1 MPLMGNLYVGASGL
15 QNSQNALNT
24 TAHNLSNID
33 TVGYTRQQ
41 VQLSAKSYVTLAV
54 NPKAVNNKQ
63 TGLGV
68 EYSRVKHIR
77 DYFLDKTYRKESGR
91 SMFYEVSTEVFEEVE
106 SQLGEMNGEAFQ
118 TTIEDFWT
126 SIQELAK
133 DPASSVTQ
141 GLLVQK
147 ASELVE
153 RASAVYE
160 GLASYQDNLNT
171 QIRNQVEKINRY
183 GKQIVELNE
192 RIRAIEAGGIE
203 QANDLRDARDQLL
216 DELAEM
222 TSMSFKE
229 DLYGAVSVQI
239 EGVDFVKGESC
250 YEIALDVDPSTGF
263 YTPFWPL
270 NASYRILDDGTRE
283 YNIDGAEVFDLS
295 REISSDLNTDIGGL
309 KSMLLARGDH
319 RANYTDMDVNI
330 CNQNKLDALKLDD
343 EEEYFKNCESNGM
356 KYYNNEISQ
365 SILMNVEAEFDQLIH
380 NIVTKVNGILADAA
394 GAQTVGGSQSGVSYT
409 PAGKDSVEATRK
421 VTGVTSA
428 EGALPEGTK
437 FWIDEPGGY
446 LRARDGSPLQLFEKI
461 TTAGY
466 RKVSGTVTYDYT
478 YTDADGNQQTETKTE
493 NVDFWLY
500 EEEAGPGTD
509 SLYTISNLRINQ
521 DLMQEPAML
530 GFRLADGSEDIKT
543 AEALKEA
550 FTEEVYTLNPNV
562 KKTTTF
568 VDYYTDLVTQI
579 GNSGKVSRSIYT
591 NQETTVEAVES
602 ARQQVVGVSSD
613 EELSNMI
620 KFQNAYNAA
629 SRYINVVS
637 EMLEHIINTLGM

>member
-1 MPLMGNLYVGASGL
+1 MPLMGNLYIGASGL
-15 QNSQNALNT
+15 QTSQNALNT

-41 VQLSAKSYVTLAV
+41 VQLSARSYVTLAV
-54 NPKAVNNKQ
+54 DPKSVNNKQ

-77 DYFLDKTYRKESGR
+77 DYFLDKTYRRESGR

-106 SQLGEMNGEAFQ
+106 SQLGELNGEAFQ
-118 TTIEDFWT
+118 TNIEDFWT
-126 SIQELAK
+126 AVQELAK

-141 GLLVQK
+141 GLLVHK

-160 GLASYQDNLNT
+160 GLSSYQDNLNV
-171 QIRNQVEKINRY
+171 QIGNQVNKINKY
-183 GKQIVELNE
+183 GKQILALNDK
-192 RIRAIEAGGIE
+192 IRAIEAGGIE
-203 QANDLRDARDQLL
+203 YANDLRDARDQLL

-222 TSMSFKE
+222 TSMSFAE
-229 DLYGAVSVQI
+229 DMYGAVSVQI
-239 EGVDFVKGESC
+239 EGVDFVKGDTC
-250 YEIALDVDPSTGF
+250 YEIALDVDPATGF
-263 YTPFWPL
+263 YTPFWPI
-270 NASYRILDDGTRE
+270 NATYRVLDDGTRE
-283 YNIDGAEVFDLS
+283 YNIDGAEVFNLH

-319 RANYTDMDVNI
+319 RANYTDMDVNS
-330 CNQNKLDALKLDD
+330 CSQNKLDALKLED
-343 EEEYFKNCESNGM
+343 EEEYLAHSESNGM
-356 KYYNNEISQ
+356 KYYNDFISQ
-365 SILMNVEAEFDQLIH
+365 SVVMNVQAEFDQLIH
-380 NIVTKVNGILADAA
+380 NIVTKVNDILANAA
-394 GAQTVGGSQSGVSYT
+394 GVKTGAVTYTDESGKEVSLKNAKFADAESDGYMR
-409 PAGKDSVEATRK
+409 GK
-421 VTGVTSA
+421 
-428 EGALPEGTK
+428 
-437 FWIDEPGGY
+437 
-446 LRARDGSPLQLFEKI
+446 DGSPLQLFEKI
-461 TTAGY
+461 TTDGY
-466 RKVSGTVTYDYT
+466 RKVKGSVS
-478 YTDADGNQQTETKTE
+478 YTDEDGHIQTKTG
-493 NVDFWLY
+493 DFWIY
-500 EEEAGPGTD
+500 AEEEGPGTD
-509 SLYTISNLRINQ
+509 SLYTTSNLRINQ
-521 DLMQEPAML
+521 ELMQEPAML

-543 AEALKEA
+543 AEALKAA

-568 VDYYTDLVTQI
+568 VDYYADLVAQV
-579 GNSGKVSRSIYT
+579 GNSGQVSRSIYV
-591 NQETTVEAVES
+591 NQESTVEAVES